1 MMETK
6 AVSLTES
13 TSKPESNLSKIN
25 WTFTERS
32 SDEYTVNQFKTLL
45 TVVEQKAVITQ
56 SDVENLQKKLKELF
70 IERTDG
76 YWYCQARINLLE
88 KKIEKPIVDQVV
100 ENLQGIVYPISLS
113 LFDEAAFEIEVTHA
127 YNESNYVTKEWMRE
141 WLEKNN
147 FIKFQLPEDVLRA
160 MNEAVQA
167 FHSFWDKFQGIN
179 NQAEWKSLME
189 NELGIESKYFPL
201 DHYFEIYKNRDKW
214 DSLLQ
219 YQNALK
225 AIDFVSTSEQE
236 IYVPKNFFAKG
247 LLKTEWL
254 KFANQI

>member
-6 AVSLTES
+6 ATSITKD

-32 SDEYTVNQFKTLL
+32 SDEFAVNQFKTLL

-56 SDVENLQKKLKELF
+56 SDVESLQKHLNELF
-70 IERTDG
+70 IEKTDG
-76 YWYCQARINLLE
+76 YWYCQARLNLLE
-88 KKIEKPIVDQVV
+88 KKIEKPILEQV
-100 ENLQGIVYPISLS
+100 ENHQEIVYPISLS
-113 LFDEAAFEIEVTHA
+113 FFDEAAFEIEVTHA

-141 WLEKNN
+141 WLEKNA
-147 FIKFQLPEDVLRA
+147 FVEFQSSEDVLLA

-167 FHSFWDKFQGIN
+167 FQSFWDKFQGIN
-179 NQAEWKSLME
+179 KQDEWQSLMA

-201 DHYFEIYKNRDKW
+201 DHYFEIYKNREKW

-225 AIDFVSTSEQE
+225 TIDFVSTSEQE

-254 KFANQI
+254 KSAN